1 MATIKVAK
9 IKISAALLSFF
20 LWLSIYPLI
29 FGSNKLLI
37 PLQSFFETSMLL
49 IFVEE

>member
-1 MATIKVAK
+1 MATIKVA
-9 IKISAALLSFF
+9 IIEISAALFSFF
-20 LWLSIYPLI
+20 LLLRIYPLI

-37 PLQSFFETSMLL
+37 PLQSFFETSILL